1 MYRTDMDI
9 MDLFFGKTGLT
20 GEAPRYPLTNIS
32 TDESGIA
39 FIEIACAG
47 FKKEWLTI
55 EVQDSTIIVTGEW
68 RGDDESKFKYH
79 QKHISESSFT
89 RKIKMH
95 ESYDLDSI
103 SVDDEDGMLVIF
115 IEPKKEKTPKTRLI
129 EF

>member
-1 MYRTDMDI
+1 
-9 MDLFFGKTGLT
+9 MDLFFGKSGLT

-32 TDESGIA
+32 TDEAGTA

-47 FKKEWLTI
+47 FRKEWLTI

-68 RGDDESKFKYH
+68 KGDDESTFKYH

-95 ESYDLDSI
+95 ESYDLDCI
-103 SVDDEDGMLVIF
+103 SVDYENGLLLIF
-115 IEPKKEKTPKTRLI
+115 IEPKKEIKPKTRLI